1 MQYDKNHA
9 LLSSSIPGLP
19 EPVRAFYV
27 AAKHQPHRRLSD
39 FFEEVV
45 RDGLGEAAT

>member
-1 MQYDKNHA
+1 MTDD
-9 LLSSSIPGLP
+9 II
-19 EPVRAFYV
+19 RM
-27 AAKHQPHRRLSD
+27 AAKQQPHRRLSD